1 MLTVLKK
8 TQNERKK
15 VFTSLDEM
23 ADPYHTVSP
32 DWVYLRTDWLITSS
46 GQKKDYSLI
55 DIISVNILIFI
66 GMKTIFSEPNS
77 NSQHSS
83 DVLWIYQRI

>member
-8 TQNERKK
+8 KQNERKK

-32 DWVYLRTDWLITSS
+32 DLRTD
-46 GQKKDYSLI
+46 
-55 DIISVNILIFI
+55 
-66 GMKTIFSEPNS
+66 
-77 NSQHSS
+77 
-83 DVLWIYQRI
+83 